1 MTGHDAGT
9 HRSQSKKILSRK
21 AQCLQG
27 FQRCD
32 QKKYLTK
39 VFQFTNFGPE
49 STPLL
54 VHQNLYTMSQQ
65 TYTPTHCPETG
76 RKFTKAERKAANK
89 ARYAAER
96 AASKP
101 KSKPKSVSVPTRK
114 AKLMRMTKAE
124 LVDLIIGAEPPAPKR
139 KPKAVAKGRKASPSE
154 RVADKQERG
163 AHGAK
168 GVGPIE
174 PQSEGHT
181 SDVKQARKATEA
193 MGERNR
199 RKQAKK
205 LAMRWAFAPNYG
217 GMFLESQQAELQRL
231 LGSVDVSTYEDVMAA
246 VL

>member
-1 MTGHDAGT
+1 MWPSATSLT
-9 HRSQSKKILSRK
+9 SKISL
-21 AQCLQG
+21 
-27 FQRCD
+27 
-32 QKKYLTK
+32 
-39 VFQFTNFGPE
+39 P
-49 STPLL
+49 
-54 VHQNLYTMSQQ
+54 MSQQ

-96 AASKP
+96 AALAASKP
-101 KSKPKSVSVPTRK
+101 KSKRKAKAQKASPKPKAVSVPTRK

-124 LVDLIIGAEPPAPKR
+124 LVAIIVGSEAPASEPAPKR
-139 KPKAVAKGRKASPSE
+139 KPKAKRKAVAKGRKASPSE